1 MAESVCIKL
10 LTPQSFAIRAS
21 VALFNLTPLWTTTS
35 PNRISAQ
42 FLQSR
47 HCSCCLPETVGLHG
61 ERFNCLANCTY
72 QRVWWPHANVEGISS
87 ASRRMFAARKRV
99 QRRLRKEGPYRT
111 GFRVQG
117 DGQGPG
123 TAQRTLT
130 RNRSWAG
137 WKMRR
142 HEDNCRADV
151 KWMNGYALR
160 PHHEL
165 SEAHRYPA

>member
-1 MAESVCIKL
+1 VDHDITES
-10 LTPQSFAIRAS
+10 
-21 VALFNLTPLWTTTS
+21 N
-35 PNRISAQ
+35 
-42 FLQSR
+42 
-47 HCSCCLPETVGLHG
+47 
-61 ERFNCLANCTY
+61 
-72 QRVWWPHANVEGISS
+72 QRVISPIPPLFLLPARNSRAAWGTIQLLGELYPPARLWPHANVEGISS

-137 WKMRR
+137 WKCDGMKII
-142 HEDNCRADV
+142 A
-151 KWMNGYALR
+151 GLT
-160 PHHEL
+160 
-165 SEAHRYPA
+165 

>member
-1 MAESVCIKL
+1 MDHDITESDQGVISSIPPLFL
-10 LTPQSFAIRAS
+10 LPARNSRA
-21 VALFNLTPLWTTTS
+21 
-35 PNRISAQ
+35 
-42 FLQSR
+42 
-47 HCSCCLPETVGLHG
+47 HG

-72 QRVWWPHANVEGISS
+72 RRVWWPHANVEGISS
-87 ASRRMFAARKRV
+87 ASRIMFAARKRV

-111 GFRVQG
+111 GLRVQG

-137 WKMRR
+137 RKMRR

-165 SEAHRYPA
+165 SDAHRYPA